1 MMTSLLLKNAHIVDG
16 TAPERSD
23 RVNVLI
29 ENGVVRDVGKTVSA
43 TSDNVIDVAG
53 RTLMPGL
60 IDCHVHV
67 IAVVASLGAN
77 AKLPDSLVA
86 ARSIAVM
93 RDMLHRG
100 FTTVRDVGGADF
112 GLKQAASEGLFQAP
126 RLVISGK
133 ALSQTGGHCDFRGR
147 YDDTPPPRSRIPLG
161 SLGRVCDGVPDVRR
175 AAREEVKAGADFIK
189 IMANGGCASPTDPIH
204 FHGFSREEL
213 DAVVEEARNAGTY
226 VSAHLYTDDAIR
238 RCVDAGVRSLE
249 HCNLIKSATA
259 RLAAES
265 GCIAVP
271 TLVTYERLAS
281 EGASL
286 GVPQESIAKVEDV
299 RSAGMES
306 LGIMRDAGLPMA
318 YGTDLLGEMHRHQSE
333 EFVIRG
339 RMLPAQTI
347 IASTTGV
354 AAKLLGMEGLI
365 GTIAPGAFADMIVV
379 DGDPLTNLSLLTQQ
393 GAHMALI
400 MQAGRLIKNTLP
412 R

>member
-1 MMTSLLLKNAHIVDG
+1 MTSLLLKNAHIVDG

-86 ARSIAVM
+86 ARSIVVM

-204 FHGFSREEL
+204 FQGFSREEL

-271 TLVTYERLAS
+271 TLVTYDRLAS

-400 MQAGRLIKNTLP
+400 MQAGRLIKNALP